1 MLGEELLQFFSSKH
15 VIQEALHPFTLGRV
29 LFEGSKIT
37 EFVYEPC

>member
-1 MLGEELLQFFSSKH
+1 MLGEELLPFFPLKY

-29 LFEGSKIT
+29 LFEGSKIA